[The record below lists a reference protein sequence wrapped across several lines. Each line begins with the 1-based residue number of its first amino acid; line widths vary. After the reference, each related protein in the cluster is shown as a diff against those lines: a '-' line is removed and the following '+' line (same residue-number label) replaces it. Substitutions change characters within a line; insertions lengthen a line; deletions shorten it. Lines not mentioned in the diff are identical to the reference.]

1 MPQQRADEKL
11 YELLG
16 DKTAADNEKPSK
28 KKKEKPAKVEVCFV
42 YSCFSAFVLLSIKW
56 LTGCL
61 QFHLLY

>member
-1 MPQQRADEKL
+1 MSQQLADTKL
-11 YELLG
+11 YDLLG